1 MSALAKLCPPGVLKS
16 LLLEAKTVSM
26 SFDAVLGSSKG
37 LHKALS
43 EHASASSKGTSAVP
57 K

>member
-1 MSALAKLCPPGVLKS
+1 MSALAKLCPPGELKS
-16 LLLEAKTVSM
+16 LLLEAKTISM

>member
-1 MSALAKLCPPGVLKS
+1 MSALAKLCPPGELKS
-16 LLLEAKTVSM
+16 LLLEAKTLSQ
-26 SFDAVLGSSKG
+26 SFEAVLGSSKG

-43 EHASASSKGTSAVP
+43 ENASASSKGTIAVP

>member
-1 MSALAKLCPPGVLKS
+1 MSALAKLCPPGELKS
-16 LLLEAKTVSM
+16 LLLEAKTLSQ
-26 SFDAVLGSSKG
+26 SFEAVLGSSKG

-43 EHASASSKGTSAVP
+43 EEGSAGSKRTIAVP